1 MNFHIITNSDYQ
13 NWSASRFKYTTFTNS
28 MKWYS
33 TEKIQDAMIDF
44 TKENDISLKWVN
56 SLSPDELRETVE
68 KRINYVISRYESEL
82 IT

>member
-1 MNFHIITNSDYQ
+1 N
-13 NWSASRFKYTTFTNS
+13 YT
-28 MKWYS
+28 
-33 TEKIQDAMIDF
+33 ILDAMIDF